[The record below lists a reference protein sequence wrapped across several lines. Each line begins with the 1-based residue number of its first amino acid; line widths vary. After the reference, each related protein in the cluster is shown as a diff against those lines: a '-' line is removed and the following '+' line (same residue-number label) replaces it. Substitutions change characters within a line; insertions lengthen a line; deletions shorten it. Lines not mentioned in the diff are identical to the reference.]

1 MTHNEASTGLLGIPE
16 QKSDTGMEIR
26 PKYIAKWIDSL
37 PRANVGE
44 TAKLVYKNLHRL
56 NRTQISDVNR
66 YKILELFW
74 EPTSFLTEAL
84 KKHYLGLSFPLPAK
98 KQQVALLSRE
108 IRAEMAIGY
117 KIIAEGKLTGQNS
130 RLDNKMLA
138 MTIYHAIHYLGAV
151 LRGSYQIYVPEPAS
165 IWKQIYRLYL
175 HAQQND
181 FSDSSLAPGGG
192 KHEPQVTINSLFKQI
207 LLLSLA
213 SPYRMRQGDVEKIGN
228 FLLQWSSY
236 AQISEL
242 VDPDQC
248 TGMYSFN
255 LSSDN
260 PPGFFTPDESQL
272 SLIHILDTVELV
284 AAIRDDIAHYNSY
297 VASHGGNKS
306 KILSKKVLKQL
317 LLTWGGIAKRGFSR
331 ARSNMKVLVT
341 FGLSATHHIIYE
353 TMKVAIEEDIKHK
366 KKQEKPKNND
376 QWPPRNPPK
385 ATDDNALDEY
395 TNLDLNEPEFN
406 KNSHFSSAP
415 VFGVS
420 QPSSSKQDVWNPL
433 YNTNIVD
440 YDDTIFS
447 HSTASG
453 KNNFTSESQSIQYE
467 THLCKSVNES
477 ANGFCL
483 TWQPAANHSSPI
495 NALVGELVGI
505 RELIDTDDPQWGVG
519 VIRWIKHTDSKKL
532 EMGIQKL
539 APHAISAGSLII
551 KNIKTPGS
559 YLRTLV
565 LPEIKSINQPM
576 TLIAP
581 NVYGVGNTLS
591 LSIFGDKVSIQLT
604 KLIESTGAF
613 THFQFASISDD
624 EMTLET
630 DDNQKLDFDDVW
642 SSIK

>member
-26 PKYIAKWIDSL
+26 PKHIEKWIDSL

-56 NRTQISDVNR
+56 NRTQISEVNR

-74 EPTSFLTEAL
+74 EPTDFLTEAL

-108 IRAEMAIGY
+108 IQAEMATGY
-117 KIIAEGKLTGQNS
+117 KIVVEGKLTGQNS
-130 RLDNKMLA
+130 KLDKKMLA
-138 MTIYHAIHYLGAV
+138 MTIYHAMRYLCAV
-151 LRGSYQIYVPEPAS
+151 LQGSYQIYVPEPAN

-181 FSDSSLAPGGG
+181 FNDLPLDPGKN
-192 KHEPQVTINSLFKQI
+192 KHVTQVTINSLFKQI

-213 SPYRMRQGDVEKIGN
+213 SPYRMRQGDLEKVGN

-236 AQISEL
+236 AKISEL
-242 VDPDQC
+242 IDPDQC
-248 TGMYSFN
+248 AGMYSFN

-260 PPGFFTPDESQL
+260 PPGFFTPDESQH
-272 SLIHILDTVELV
+272 SLIHILDTVDLV
-284 AAIRDDIAHYNSY
+284 AAIKDDIKHYSSY
-297 VASHGGNKS
+297 VASHGGNKN

-317 LLTWGGIAKRGFSR
+317 FLTWGGIAKRGFSR
-331 ARSNMKVLVT
+331 ARSNMKILVT

-353 TMKVAIEEDIKHK
+353 TMKAAIEEDMKLK
-366 KKQEKPKNND
+366 EKPKKDD
-376 QWPPRNPPK
+376 QWPPRNLPE
-385 ATDDNALDEY
+385 TTHDDELDEY
-395 TNLDLNEPEFN
+395 SNLDLNEPVYN
-406 KNSHFSSAP
+406 KDSHFSSAP

-420 QPSSSKQDVWNPL
+420 QPKSSKQDVWNPL
-433 YNTNIVD
+433 YNSNIVD

-447 HSTASG
+447 HSTISG
-453 KNNFTSESQSIQYE
+453 KDNFSSQSQSIQYE
-467 THLCKSVNES
+467 THLCNSVNES

-483 TWQPAANHSSPI
+483 AWQPTTNQNSPI

-505 RELIDTDDPQWGVG
+505 RELGETDEPQWGVG
-519 VIRWIKHTDSKKL
+519 VIRWLKHTGTEKL
-532 EMGIQKL
+532 ELGIQKL

-551 KNIKTPGS
+551 KKIKTPGS

-581 NVYGVGNTLS
+581 NIYGVGNTLS
-591 LSIFGDKVSIQLT
+591 LSIFGDKVPIRLT
-604 KLIESTGAF
+604 KLIETTGAF
-613 THFQFASISDD
+613 SHFQFASISEND
-624 EMTLET
+624 MTHTTE
-630 DDNQKLDFDDVW
+630 DNPKLDFDDVW